1 MAATVTLYNNALKE
15 MAQGTIRFDGNTAM
29 KLLLVAPGSGYT
41 FSKAHTIKTDFT
53 ATGTEASGSGYT
65 PGGNVVTFVAG
76 IASSV
81 TIDSATN
88 AINIAIPATSW
99 SNSTVSA
106 KAAILLTNTGNAA
119 TDKLV
124 AYANFDATVSS
135 SNSTFTVT
143 FSTPIK
149 LQN

>member
-53 ATGTEASGSGYT
+53 ATGTEASGTGYT
-65 PGGNVVTFVAG
+65 PSGNEVTFLAG
-76 IASSV
+76 SV
-81 TIDSATN
+81 TIDSGTS

-99 SNSTVSA
+99 PNSTIPSV
-106 KAAILLTNTGNAA
+106 KAAILLTSL
-119 TDKLV
+119 DKLV
-124 AYANFDATVSS
+124 AYADFDTTVSS